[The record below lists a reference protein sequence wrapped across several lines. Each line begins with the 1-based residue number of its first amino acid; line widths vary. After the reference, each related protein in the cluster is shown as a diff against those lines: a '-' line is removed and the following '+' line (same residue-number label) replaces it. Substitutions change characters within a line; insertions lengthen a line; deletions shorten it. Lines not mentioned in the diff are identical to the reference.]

1 MAEAVMA
8 SLITTVR
15 WLMLLRDQMHPS
27 AWRRE
32 RVSFSEVVWVC
43 RSVNALMVLDGSLL
57 VEVTSVGRKLL
68 WVYAIS
74 SSLSGSFS
82 LV

>member
-1 MAEAVMA
+1 MA
-8 SLITTVR
+8 SLITTVHR
-15 WLMLLRDQMHPS
+15 LMLLWDQTHPS

-32 RVSFSEVVWVC
+32 RVSLSEVVWVC

-74 SSLSGSFS
+74 SSSLGSFS